1 MAAIQQTDE
10 SSANAANDEEKKENT
25 QEESLDIAPQVPSV
39 ELAHSNS
46 NDKVLMPSIGFGLYQ
61 VHETEKVTVAALQV
75 QR

>member
-1 MAAIQQTDE
+1 MAAVQLSDE
-10 SSANAANDEEKKENT
+10 PPANAANDEEKKETT
-25 QEESLDIAPQVPSV
+25 QEESLDIAAQVPSV
-39 ELAHSNS
+39 ELTHSNS